1 MLVTKLAKLKM
12 SRDRNSVIKYLNIA
26 QGQIEG
32 ILKMIEDDRY
42 CLDISD
48 QLRATRAIL
57 KKANNQILKSHID
70 ECVKDAITKGD
81 NEKID
86 EVIKALEK
94 QI

>member
-1 MLVTKLAKLKM
+1 MPK
-12 SRDRNSVIKYLNIA
+12 DRKQVIKFLNIA

-32 ILKMIEDDRY
+32 ILKMIEEDRY

-48 QLRATRAIL
+48 QLMATRALLKKTNNLIL
-57 KKANNQILKSHID
+57 KTHID
-70 ECVKDAITKGD
+70 ECVKEAIIKGD
-81 NEKID
+81 DQKID